1 MIYIALINV
10 SFFKTYNILNYLRL
24 TQYPPAPLAFP
35 PSQEGV
41 RVVPLRSS
49 AIYGHRAYNQNLP
62 LESISEA
69 DKKHFRRSIVNQ
81 TFYRTNNFELAEKHS
96 PVTCAD
102 DSVL

>member
-1 MIYIALINV
+1 M
-10 SFFKTYNILNYLRL
+10 TYAV
-24 TQYPPAPLAFP
+24 TQYPPAPPTFP
-35 PSQEGV
+35 PAQEGV
-41 RVVPLRSS
+41 RMVPLRSS